1 MGSYRGDEADGRWE
15 PADEAVDERALT
27 VCALWG
33 GLEGC
38 RGFYNLVVE
47 AGADSKLCLS

>member
-1 MGSYRGDEADGRWE
+1 VGSYRGDEADGRWE
-15 PADEAVDERALT
+15 PAHEADDEHMT

-47 AGADSKLCLS
+47 AGADSKLCLT